1 VTRSTSP
8 DPALAATLRRLR
20 AERGITRETLAF
32 RSGITTGSLARI
44 ELAQASP
51 GWDTVRLLAQG
62 LDISMAE
69 LGAAVEGR
77 SLPSSSFEY

>member
-1 VTRSTSP
+1 VTRSSSP
-8 DPALAATLRRLR
+8 DPALAATLRRMR
-20 AERGITRETLAF
+20 SERGITREALAF

-51 GWDTVRLLAQG
+51 GWDTVRLLAKG
-62 LDISMAE
+62 LNIGMAE

-77 SLPSSSFEY
+77 SLSSGSFTY